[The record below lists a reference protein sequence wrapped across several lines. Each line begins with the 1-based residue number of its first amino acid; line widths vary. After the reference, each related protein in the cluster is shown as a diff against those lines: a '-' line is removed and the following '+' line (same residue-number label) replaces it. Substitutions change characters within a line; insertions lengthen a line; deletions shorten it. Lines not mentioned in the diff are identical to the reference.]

1 MKTEETPTCEIDRN
15 LLVNCE
21 KYKYPKTFSCG
32 VRLIDSYYKSSLK
45 RALKHENFSAIGA
58 INPALEVV
66 GFCTL
71 TVSDIERALAQNGI
85 DDTNLPLRIP
95 VIRLVMIGVDEKYQ
109 GWGIG
114 QKLLMEAL
122 KQAARIHQEIPIKGI
137 YLDAA
142 PNAVSFYEELGFKII
157 GEPDENQST
166 PMLIGI
172 KVILKAIAA
181 S

>member
-1 MKTEETPTCEIDRN
+1 MRTEETPTCKIDRN
-15 LLVNCE
+15 LLVNFG
-21 KYKYPKTFSCG
+21 KYKFSKTFSCG
-32 VRLIDSYYKSSLK
+32 VDVIDSYYKSSLK
-45 RALKHENFSAIGA
+45 RALKSENISAIGA
-58 INPALEVV
+58 IAPTLEVV

-71 TVSDIERALAQNGI
+71 TVSDIAKALAQNSI
-85 DDTNLPLRIP
+85 DDTNLPSRIP
-95 VIRLVMIGVDEKYQ
+95 VIRLVMLGVDGKYQ

-114 QKLLMEAL
+114 QTLLMEAF

-142 PNAVSFYEELGFKII
+142 PTAVSFYEELGFKII
-157 GEPDENQST
+157 DEPDANQST

-172 KVILKAIAA
+172 NVILKAIAA